1 MFSVNIIVADD
12 VLQTTGL
19 TQLQVDQVV
28 DGIQQAAALWS
39 RYIDGNNAVI
49 DIALDFQNLGGSTL
63 AQAGSSY
70 FRQNNGP
77 LQSEVINELNG
88 QAGVFSEDG
97 TFTVDLNNVLNDR
110 FFFSNSLVFDEN
122 PGAAGQIDFLTLAAH
137 ELGHVLG
144 FLSLSFEPFVVNNQ
158 FIGENAVAANGG
170 EPVQLADGVH
180 TAGGDLLSPS
190 LTPNARE
197 PLNAIHIAILKDI
210 GVPIAQA
217 TNAADILYSFNQI
230 DDNLNGLA
238 GNDTLHG
245 LTGDDTLNGASGND
259 NLYGGI
265 GDDIIIDGSGNDDV
279 FGGEGD
285 DVFIAG
291 TGQNDY
297 DGGSG
302 SDTVDF
308 SAFSRS
314 INVNLAT
321 GSTSGGSSGNAA
333 SNDTLVNIENL
344 LGTNGNDTIVGSN
357 AANTLSGGNGNDT
370 ILDAGGNDDVSGGAG
385 DDVFIAGTGQN
396 DYDGG
401 SGSDTVDFSAFSRS
415 INVNLATGSTSGGSS
430 GNAASND
437 TLVNIENLIGTR
449 GSDTLTG
456 NDLANT
462 FTDGGGNDDVFGGAG
477 DDVFIAGTGQNDYDG
492 GSGSDTIDFSA
503 FGRGLRINLTDG
515 TTSGGTSGNAASND
529 TLINVENLIGSR
541 GADRFFGDDNNNT
554 FAGGNGNDTLS
565 GRNGDDQVFG
575 EAGND
580 RLFGGSGADVLNGGS
595 GNDFLD
601 GGGGDGIDQLYG
613 GEDADIFH
621 FDLGEGIDIVNDF
634 QNNIDTIE
642 FDNFT
647 GTTTTSA
654 FISDFATVSGDNVI
668 FNFGADG
675 NLTVLNTTL
684 EQLQNDIELV

>member
-1 MFSVNIIVADD
+1 MFSVNLIVADD

-19 TQLQVDQVV
+19 TQQQVDLVV

-63 AQAGSSY
+63 AEAGSTFFS
-70 FRQNNGP
+70 QNNGP
-77 LQSEVINELNG
+77 FQSEVINELNG

-158 FIGENAVAANGG
+158 FIGENAVVANGG

-190 LTPNARE
+190 LTSNQRE

-210 GVPIAQA
+210 GVPIAEA
-217 TNAADILYSFNQI
+217 TNAADILYGFNQI
-230 DDNLNGLA
+230 DDNLSGLA

-245 LTGDDTLNGASGND
+245 LTGDDILNGAGGND

-297 DGGSG
+297 DGGTG

-344 LGTNGNDTIVGSN
+344 VGTNGNDTIVGSN

-370 ILDAGGNDDVSGGAG
+370 ILDVGGNDDVS
-385 DDVFIAGTGQN
+385 
-396 DYDGG
+396 
-401 SGSDTVDFSAFSRS
+401 
-415 INVNLATGSTSGGSS
+415 
-430 GNAASND
+430 
-437 TLVNIENLIGTR
+437 
-449 GSDTLTG
+449 
-456 NDLANT
+456 
-462 FTDGGGNDDVFGGAG
+462 GGAG